1 VLRYPRA
8 GHYVGAIQPYIP
20 VTDDLLTHSGGD
32 LAAVQAAN
40 ADVHARLLALLAR
53 Q

>member
-1 VLRYPRA
+1 MLRYPRA